1 MKIKRIRLKN
11 GYKRFHDL
19 TIDLGDNPKRIVALV
34 GPNGCGKSSVFDG
47 MLYIQNSH
55 HQIGNKGSKDYRFH
69 SQKAL
74 PGYNWQNIEIIL
86 DSGSFNEVYQQ
97 KQSDGKAA
105 TLFSFRSPYRY
116 NFNLNVTQ
124 SQAIPEIWHN
134 NYGASTSTD
143 LDDKMEQNYRRLNIK
158 YNNYLNDQDCKPS
171 EAKKKIIGDLN
182 ASIGNC
188 LNLLITSLG
197 DIEASKGT
205 LFFKKP
211 DYDAEFDFNVL
222 SSGEK
227 EVVDLLLDLYLRQD
241 EYSETIF
248 VIDEPELHIST
259 AIQRKL
265 LLEIDRLV
273 GEKCQIWI
281 STHSIGFLRALQDE
295 MKDKC
300 QVIKFSSDD
309 DYGSKAYTL
318 KPVEVSQLQWRDI
331 FSIAIDDLAYLVS
344 PKRIIYCEGRDTPNK
359 KGEERGFDAKGYN
372 QVFGQEFPD
381 TLFISSGGNTELDQ
395 RSGIAMTIIG
405 KALPDVEIWVLK
417 DRDIAS
423 GKPVDE
429 VGRKLYLNTNSK
441 SHRVLKRWEIE
452 NYLFDKEVL
461 KKYCADNDLDFDEK
475 SYDMFVTNI
484 IDQNIKDET
493 GRIKNFCGIKTSIN
507 VEIFK
512 MELAKYIST
521 SMAVY
526 DELKECVF
534 NRN

>member
-19 TIDLGDNPKRIVALV
+19 TIDLGENPKRIVALV

-47 MLYIQNSH
+47 MLYVQNAYH
-55 HQIGNKGSKDYRFH
+55 NIGGKGGKDYRFH
-69 SQKAL
+69 SQKAD
-74 PGYNWQNIEIIL
+74 PNYDWQNIEIIL
-86 DSGSFNEVYQQ
+86 DSGIFNEAFQQ
-97 KQSDGKAA
+97 MRSKGKAT

-134 NYGASTSTD
+134 NYGASASID
-143 LDDKMEQNYRRLNIK
+143 LDDKMEQNYRRLYIK
-158 YNNYLNDQDCKPS
+158 YNKYLNEQDCKPS
-171 EAKKKIIGDLN
+171 EAKAKIIGDLN
-182 ASIGNC
+182 AAIGNC
-188 LNLLITSLG
+188 LNLLITSIG
-197 DIEASKGT
+197 NIEASKGT

-211 DYDAEFDFNVL
+211 DYDVEFDFNVL

-241 EYSETIF
+241 DYNETIF

-265 LLEIDRLV
+265 LLEIDKLV
-273 GEKCQIWI
+273 GDKCQIWI

-300 QVIKFSSDD
+300 QVIKFSSED
-309 DYGSKAYTL
+309 DYGSKSYTL

-359 KGEERGFDAKGYN
+359 RGEERGLDAKVYN

-429 VGRKLYLNTNSK
+429 AERKLYLDTNDK

-461 KKYCADNDLDFDEK
+461 KRYCADNRLDFDEI
-475 SYDMFVTNI
+475 SYDAFVTNI
-484 IDQNIKDET
+484 IDHNIKDET
-493 GRIKNFCGIKTSIN
+493 GRIKNFCGLKTSIN
-507 VEIFK
+507 GEIFK
-512 MELAKYIST
+512 MELAKHIKP
-521 SMAVY
+521 SMVVY
-526 DELKECVF
+526 EELKECVF
-534 NRN
+534 NRA